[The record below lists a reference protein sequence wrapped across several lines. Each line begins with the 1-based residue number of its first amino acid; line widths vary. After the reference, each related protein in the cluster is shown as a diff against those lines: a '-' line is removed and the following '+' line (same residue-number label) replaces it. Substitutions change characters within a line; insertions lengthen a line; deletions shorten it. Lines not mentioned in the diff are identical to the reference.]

1 MHRAGSIMTLIGVI
15 LIAVGLVAGFTLLL
29 LDHDD
34 EAIALLSIIPV
45 GFVLTLGGLTAT
57 QLSRPDN

>member
-1 MHRAGSIMTLIGVI
+1 MHRAGTVATVIGI
-15 LIAVGLVAGFTLLL
+15 LLIAIGLVAGFTLLL
-29 LDHDD
+29 LDQDD
-34 EAIALLSIIPV
+34 EAITLLSIIPV

>member
-29 LDHDD
+29 LDQDD

>member
-1 MHRAGSIMTLIGVI
+1 MTLIGVI